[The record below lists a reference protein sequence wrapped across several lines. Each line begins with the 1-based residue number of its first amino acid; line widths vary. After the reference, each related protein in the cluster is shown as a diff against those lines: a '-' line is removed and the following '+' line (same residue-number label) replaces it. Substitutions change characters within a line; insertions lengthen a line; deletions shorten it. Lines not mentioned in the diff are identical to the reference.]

1 MPEGLDAPKDRE
13 FAGTESVAELAPDGG
28 PPDNPLKAEDVPG
41 SDMVCFASP
50 DLIIEFMVEY
60 PDEDATPD
68 YSLPEIGEINGGEL
82 LKPGPYLKACPG
94 HEVWLASVEENI
106 EVFDSGLDAELDRWI
121 LDLEGEDRR
130 VGELSLGVFNDVG
143 P

>member
-41 SDMVCFASP
+41 SDMTKMRLLMICCRK
-50 DLIIEFMVEY
+50 LEKLMVESSSNLGLNQSRFL
-60 PDEDATPD
+60 PATGIPVGS
-68 YSLPEIGEINGGEL
+68 Y
-82 LKPGPYLKACPG
+82 
-94 HEVWLASVEENI
+94 
-106 EVFDSGLDAELDRWI
+106 RWI